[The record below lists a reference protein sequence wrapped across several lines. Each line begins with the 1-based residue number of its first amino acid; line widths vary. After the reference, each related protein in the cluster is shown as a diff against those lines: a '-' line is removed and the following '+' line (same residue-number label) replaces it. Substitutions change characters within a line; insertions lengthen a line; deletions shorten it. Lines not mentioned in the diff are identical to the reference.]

1 MIVNMLFPE
10 GMVKAFTLSYVDGVE
25 SDFRLAHIMRK
36 NGVKV
41 KYDVAIIIG
50 GVLLCVFLMWAVGK
64 LLGVDALF
72 GKGTLKPNW
81 VNYLLIFVRCS
92 SLSYAHSTSDYTAT
106 YARLGHIDKNRAI
119 QKIYTL
125 WIVALAV
132 IFISALFEEIY
143 NKKREAENE
152 NAVK

>member
-1 MIVNMLFPE
+1 MDSK
-10 GMVKAFTLSYVDGVE
+10 VKKIIFYVIEYLLIMCMFVP
-25 SDFRLAHIMRK
+25 FVYIHIYLRK
-36 NGVKV
+36 NGVKF
-41 KYDVAIIIG
+41 KYDVALMIG
-50 GVLLCVFLMWAVGK
+50 GVLICIFLMWAVSK
-64 LLGVDALF
+64 LLGVDTLF
-72 GKGTLKPNW
+72 RKGTLKPNW
-81 VNYLLIFVRCS
+81 VNSVFNFIRIF
-92 SLSYAHSTSDYTAT
+92 SLCYVNTTSDYTAT

-152 NAVK
+152 N

>member
-1 MIVNMLFPE
+1 MNSK
-10 GMVKAFTLSYVDGVE
+10 VKKIIYYVIEYLLIICMFLPFVYI
-25 SDFRLAHIMRK
+25 HIYLRK

-41 KYDVAIIIG
+41 KHDVAIMIG

-72 GKGTLKPNW
+72 RKGTLKPNR
-81 VNYLLIFVRCS
+81 VNFVFNFIRIF
-92 SLSYAHSTSDYTAT
+92 SLCYVNTTSDYTAT

-125 WIVALAV
+125 WIVALIV

-143 NKKREAENE
+143 NKKREAGNE
-152 NAVK
+152 N

>member
-1 MIVNMLFPE
+1 MNTK
-10 GMVKAFTLSYVDGVE
+10 VKKIIYYVIE
-25 SDFRLAHIMRK
+25 YLLIICMFLPFIYIHTYLRK
-36 NGVKV
+36 NGVKF
-41 KYDVAIIIG
+41 KYDVAMMIG
-50 GVLLCVFLMWAVGK
+50 GVLICILLMWAVGK

-72 GKGTLKPNW
+72 RKGTLKPNW
-81 VNYLLIFVRCS
+81 VNFVFNFIRIF
-92 SLSYAHSTSDYTAT
+92 SLCYANTTSDYTAK

-143 NKKREAENE
+143 NKKRLN
-152 NAVK
+152 

>member
-1 MIVNMLFPE
+1 MYI
-10 GMVKAFTLSYVDGVE
+10 
-25 SDFRLAHIMRK
+25 
-36 NGVKV
+36 
-41 KYDVAIIIG
+41 
-50 GVLLCVFLMWAVGK
+50 MWAVGK

-72 GKGTLKPNW
+72 RKGTLKPNW
-81 VNYLLIFVRCS
+81 VNFVFNSIRIF
-92 SLSYAHSTSDYTAT
+92 SLCYANTTSDYTAK

-143 NKKREAENE
+143 NKKRLH
-152 NAVK
+152 

>member
-1 MIVNMLFPE
+1 MNSK
-10 GMVKAFTLSYVDGVE
+10 VKKIIYYVIE
-25 SDFRLAHIMRK
+25 YLLIICMFLPFIYIHTYLRK
-36 NGVKV
+36 NGVKF
-41 KYDVAIIIG
+41 KYDVAMMIG
-50 GVLLCVFLMWAVGK
+50 GVLICIFLMWAAGK

-72 GKGTLKPNW
+72 RKGTLKPTW
-81 VNYLLIFVRCS
+81 VNFVFNSIRIF
-92 SLSYAHSTSDYTAT
+92 SLCYVNTTSEYTAT

-143 NKKREAENE
+143 NKKRLN
-152 NAVK
+152 

>member
-1 MIVNMLFPE
+1 MDSKIKKILF
-10 GMVKAFTLSYVDGVE
+10 YVIE
-25 SDFRLAHIMRK
+25 YLLIICMFLPFIYIHIYLRK
-36 NGVKV
+36 NGVRF
-41 KYDVAIIIG
+41 KYATASMIG
-50 GVLLCVFLMWAVGK
+50 GVLLCVFLMWAVAK
-64 LLGVDALF
+64 LLDIDAPF
-72 GKGTLKPNW
+72 KKGTLKATW
-81 VNYLLIFVRCS
+81 VNFVLSFVRIF
-92 SLSYAHSTSDYTAT
+92 SLCYVNTTSDYTAT

-125 WIVALAV
+125 WIVALIV

>member
-1 MIVNMLFPE
+1 MNTK
-10 GMVKAFTLSYVDGVE
+10 VKKIIYYVIEYLLIMCMFVP
-25 SDFRLAHIMRK
+25 FVYVHIYQRK
-36 NGVKV
+36 NGVKF
-41 KYDVAIIIG
+41 KYDFALMIG
-50 GVLLCVFLMWAVGK
+50 AVLICILLMWAVGK

-72 GKGTLKPNW
+72 RKDTLKPNW
-81 VNYLLIFVRCS
+81 VNFVFNFIRIF
-92 SLSYAHSTSDYTAT
+92 SLCYANTTSDYTAK

-143 NKKREAENE
+143 NKKRLN
-152 NAVK
+152 

>member
-1 MIVNMLFPE
+1 MNSK
-10 GMVKAFTLSYVDGVE
+10 VKKIIFYVIE
-25 SDFRLAHIMRK
+25 YLLIICMFLPFIYINIYLRK

-41 KYDVAIIIG
+41 KYDVAIMIG

-64 LLGVDALF
+64 LLGEDALF

-92 SLSYAHSTSDYTAT
+92 SLSYAHSSSDYTAT

-125 WIVALAV
+125 WIVALIV

-152 NAVK
+152 N

>member
-1 MIVNMLFPE
+1 MCMFVPF
-10 GMVKAFTLSYVDGVE
+10 VYV
-25 SDFRLAHIMRK
+25 HIYQRK
-36 NGVKV
+36 NGVKF
-41 KYDVAIIIG
+41 KYDFALMIG
-50 GVLLCVFLMWAVGK
+50 AVLICILLMWAVGK

-72 GKGTLKPNW
+72 RKGTLKPNW
-81 VNYLLIFVRCS
+81 VNFVFNFIRIF
-92 SLSYAHSTSDYTAT
+92 SLCYANTTSDYTAK

-143 NKKREAENE
+143 NKKRLN
-152 NAVK
+152 